1 MEDFLRRI
9 KLIGDTSIRL
19 NVTPPEFVS
28 ALRNNVEESD
38 IDNLFSS
45 FFEVFSSNNKKFK
58 GEINN
63 KGFYIRKKRKLFKKQ
78 YGSTHARG
86 TFVYNG
92 DILVIN
98 TVISV
103 LNMNKLLFKGSLFI
117 CYLAFIIYYFDD
129 ANLFQN
135 LTSEIS
141 IPFVL
146 FFIVM
151 IMIVPYFSLKKEVER
166 MKKDLD
172 EYFFLISSKI
182 NHSK

>member
-9 KLIGDTSIRL
+9 KLIDDTSIRL
-19 NVTPPEFVS
+19 NVTTPEFVS

-38 IDNLFSS
+38 IDNLFSG

-63 KGFYIRKKRKLFKKQ
+63 RGFYIRKKKKLFKKQ
-78 YGSTHARG
+78 YGSAHARG

-92 DILVIN
+92 DILVVN

-103 LNMNKLLFKGSLFI
+103 LNMNKLLFKGSLII
-117 CYLAFIIYYFDD
+117 CYFAFIMYNFSGQDI
-129 ANLFQN
+129 FQN
-135 LTSEIS
+135 FTNIIP
-141 IPFVL
+141 IPFAL

-151 IMIVPYFSLKKEVER
+151 ITVVPYFSLKKEVER

-172 EYFFLISSKI
+172 EYFFLVSSKI
-182 NHSK
+182 NH